1 MSKETFLYNID
12 ENKVNSLLQDVESNS
27 TYFSNITTQVA
38 QSYTADLDALML
50 EIKENRDNKIS
61 GDTLEKYINNLSNI
75 LYFIGERMEAVGIRN
90 DVARSLRQ
98 EVYNKTYLENDVE
111 KEVNGKK
118 VKPTKDAN
126 IAVAEEES
134 KYESVISNIYER
146 TYRIIKFKIDA
157 GFEKLSSLKKQ
168 LSRRM
173 QETDLS
179 MYTPKGKQILNED
192 IEKPDYF

>member
-61 GDTLEKYINNLSNI
+61 GDTLEKYINSLSNI
-75 LYFIGERMEAVGIRN
+75 LYFIGEKMEAVGIRN